1 MFEERLYFWGLK
13 NKFEK
18 QFEQKLEFSESLKKY
33 RIAALRD
40 SNVASYL
47 LDNDYNYTY
56 LLTNADQNLKMVF
69 FDRADLIIA
78 TELTVKT
85 RAKQLGLDFNLLTNS
100 EELTPLN
107 NSLSIALSK
116 STDDK
121 MVIQYQLAFQA
132 IIGQGI
138 LSDLQQ
144 KWQILNAK

>member
-56 LLTNADQNLKMVF
+56 LLTNADQNLKMLF
-69 FDRADLIIA
+69 FE
-78 TELTVKT
+78 TESAYYGVDMFRPML
-85 RAKQLGLDFNLLTNS
+85 
-100 EELTPLN
+100 
-107 NSLSIALSK
+107 
-116 STDDK
+116 K
-121 MVIQYQLAFQA
+121 MRWPSRHGRPAA
-132 IIGQGI
+132 IR
-138 LSDLQQ
+138 S
-144 KWQILNAK
+144 